1 MKLIEKYIIKELI
14 PIFVL
19 GNLFFIFLL
28 LLDKFI
34 SLSDLIFTKN
44 VPFFII
50 IELIIFYLPSFLVI
64 TIPTS
69 TLLASLITYGR
80 LSDDS
85 ELIAIKSFGAN
96 KITLYKPTVV
106 FGMLS
111 LALAILMSIYLMPLG
126 NEYAIKKLFEIS
138 KFVSIKDFKEH
149 ELYTEIPGFILYADK
164 KLDDNN
170 YKGFIIINKD
180 KNVVITSKLGTITN
194 TNNGNLIFNLKKG
207 VLLNMNKSTPSKIEF
222 SNFLVNIPI
231 ITTNKIDIK
240 SERLMT
246 MKELKKNFNKNTL
259 YKFEYSKRFAL
270 PFASIIMAFFGG
282 ILGSFFHRSGKT
294 FGLFMSIIVVLV
306 YNSLF
311 IFSQNMINTVPPFFA
326 AWIANVFFCFLSLFA
341 LKKV

>member
-14 PIFVL
+14 PIFIL
-19 GNLFFIFLL
+19 GNFFFIFLL
-28 LLDKFI
+28 LLDKLI

-44 VPFFII
+44 VPFFFI
-50 IELIIFYLPSFLVI
+50 IELIIFYIPSFLVI

-69 TLLASLITYGR
+69 TLLASLIVYGR

-96 KITLYKPTVV
+96 KISLYKPTII
-106 FGMLS
+106 FGTLS
-111 LALAILMSIYLMPLG
+111 LILAILMSTYLMPLG
-126 NEYAIKKLFEIS
+126 NEFAIKKLFEVS

-164 KLDDNN
+164 KINHNKYSGL
-170 YKGFIIINKD
+170 IIINKD

-194 TNNGNLIFNLKKG
+194 TNDGNLIFNLKKG
-207 VLLNMNKSTPSKIEF
+207 SLLNMSKTTPSKIEF
-222 SNFLVNIPI
+222 SNFLINIPI
-231 ITTNKIDIK
+231 IAKNKIDIK

-246 MKELKKNFNKNTL
+246 LKELKSNFKKNTL

-270 PFASIIMAFFGG
+270 PFASIIMAFFGA

-294 FGLFMSIIVVLV
+294 FGLFMSILVVLV

-311 IFSQNMINTVPPFFA
+311 IFSQNMINTMPPFLA
-326 AWIANVFFCFLSLFA
+326 AWIANIIFCLLSILA